1 MPRKNGKTATI
12 AFLLLLHLCGPEAKG
27 NSQLYSAAQSRKQA
41 AVVFN
46 YAAKCVRMSP
56 DLEAVVIVRDTAK
69 ELLCHELGTYYHA
82 LSADASTAHGMSP
95 VFAVH
100 DELGQVKGPVAD
112 LYDAIET
119 GMGAHKE
126 PLSIIISTQA
136 PTDNSLFSRLIDKAQ
151 DGNDPRT
158 TLTMFSAPMDA
169 DPFDIETLKACNP
182 AWGDFLND
190 EEVIR
195 KMEEA
200 KELSSQEPSYRN
212 LHLNQRVETTA
223 AFISRSLWQ
232 ETAGRVR
239 DDWADAEI
247 YCGLDLSTTND
258 LTAFVAIANID
269 GVWEVK
275 PTFWLPAD
283 GLREKSRT
291 DKQTYDI
298 WAKEGFLETTPGRSI
313 EYEYVAERILA
324 FCEDNN
330 VKKIAFDRWN
340 MNNLRPWLV
349 KAGFTPER
357 IEEQFEEFG
366 QGFKSMSPALRD
378 LESALLARK
387 VKTGVWFE
395 REQKVMPHPVL
406 TMCAALAV
414 VDTDGA
420 ENRKLNKA
428 KAAGRIDG
436 MVALAM
442 AFGVAPSEVTPSP
455 AFEIMVF

>member
-1 MPRKNGKTATI
+1 
-12 AFLLLLHLCGPEAKG
+12 
-27 NSQLYSAAQSRKQA
+27 
-41 AVVFN
+41 
-46 YAAKCVRMSP
+46 
-56 DLEAVVIVRDTAK
+56 
-69 ELLCHELGTYYHA
+69 LLCHELGTYYHA

-100 DELGQVKGPVAD
+100 DELGQVKGPTDD

-119 GMGAHKE
+119 GMGAHQE

-136 PTDNSLFSRLIDKAQ
+136 PSDNSLFSRLIDKAQ
-151 DGNDPRT
+151 EGNDPRT
-158 TLTMFSAPMDA
+158 TLAMFTAPMDS
-169 DPFDIETLKACNP
+169 DPFSAETLKACNP

-190 EEVIR
+190 EEVMR

-200 KELSSQEPSYRN
+200 RELPTQEASYRN

-232 ETAGRVR
+232 ETQGRVS
-239 DDWADAEI
+239 DDWGKADI
-247 YCGLDLSTTND
+247 YCGLDLSTTSD
-258 LTAFVAIANID
+258 LTAFVAIANIE
-269 GVWEVK
+269 GMWEVK
-275 PTFWLPAD
+275 PIFWLPAD
-283 GLREKSRT
+283 GLREKSRA
-291 DKQTYDI
+291 DKQTYDV

-313 EYEYVAERILA
+313 EYEYVAQRIYD
-324 FCEDNN
+324 FCCEHN

-349 KAGFTPER
+349 KAGFTSDR
-357 IEEQFEEFG
+357 IEDQFEEFG

-387 VKTGVWFE
+387 VKAGVWFE

-414 VDTDGA
+414 VDTDAA

-442 AFGVAPSEVTPSP
+442 AFGVAPTEPERKPEYKVL
-455 AFEIMVF
+455 VF